1 MRRPILNLI
10 RRKLKQE
17 AMDSGYSEKEVDDAL
32 ADLESE
38 RPLLDWLL
46 NGGFE
51 KLVDMLLTILALFG
65 EERRDAAVDVESNP
79 VP

>member
-1 MRRPILNLI
+1 MRRPIVALI

-17 AMDSGYSEKEVDDAL
+17 ATDSGYRADEVDDVL
-32 ADLESE
+32 DQLESE

-51 KLVDMLLTILALFG
+51 KLLDLLLTILALFG
-65 EERRDAAVDVESNP
+65 EESRDAAVDVEGNP
-79 VP
+79 TK